1 MSVSPKLIPQP
12 QAPST
17 VATDLQSEERQS
29 IMKRAMDLW
38 PYALLI
44 GSVTGL
50 LYIAVNA
57 AR

>member
-1 MSVSPKLIPQP
+1 VSTKLVPQP

-17 VATDLQSEERQS
+17 VATELQSESRQS
-29 IMKRAMDLW
+29 IMKRTLELW
-38 PYALLI
+38 PYALLV

>member
-1 MSVSPKLIPQP
+1 MAVSTKLIPQP

>member
-1 MSVSPKLIPQP
+1 VSPKLIPQP

>member
-1 MSVSPKLIPQP
+1 MSVSTKLVPQP

-17 VATDLQSEERQS
+17 VATELQSESRQS
-29 IMKRAMDLW
+29 IMKRTLELW
-38 PYALLI
+38 PYALLV